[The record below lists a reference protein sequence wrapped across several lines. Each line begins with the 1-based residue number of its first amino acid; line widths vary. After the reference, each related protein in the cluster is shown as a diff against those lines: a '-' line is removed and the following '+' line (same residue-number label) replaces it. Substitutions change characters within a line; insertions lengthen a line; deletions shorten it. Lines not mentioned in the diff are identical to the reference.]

1 MNTAFIVD
9 STGSLTDELLNHPDV
24 YQVVLKVT
32 FPDGEVFTDTN
43 DEQLTK
49 KFYNRMVESNTI
61 PTTSQPEPG
70 QYIHIM
76 DELVEK
82 NYDNVLFIHL
92 SSKLSGT
99 MQTAQMIANQ
109 YKDKINPYF
118 VDSKGTSFIIEN
130 LLLQG
135 QRLIRAGN
143 DLDTVVEKLQWSAD
157 RAYIYVMLEDLD
169 NLVKGGRLSKGSA
182 LVGGLF
188 NIKPILIID
197 ENGEVKMFEKVRTT
211 KRVYKRYYE
220 LIDEAYKKYGGKIDV
235 IFAHGNEKKE
245 LEKVLNNVKEKYPE
259 LNYRFGFLTPIL
271 GTHGGQGAKGMG
283 IVPIVE
289 A

>member
-1 MNTAFIVD
+1 MSTAIIVD
-9 STGSLTDELLNHPDV
+9 STATLSDELLNHPDV

-43 DEQLTK
+43 DERLTK
-49 KFYNRMVESNTI
+49 KFYNRMVESDTI

-70 QYIHIM
+70 QYIKIM
-76 DELVEK
+76 DELVK
-82 NYDNVLFIHL
+82 KDYDNVLFIHL

-99 MQTAQMIANQ
+99 MQTARMVANQ
-109 YKDKINPYF
+109 YKDKINSYF
-118 VDSKGTSFIIEN
+118 VDSKGTSFVIEN

-135 QRLIRAGN
+135 QRLLKAGN
-143 DLDTVVEKLQWSAD
+143 DLDTTVEKLQWAAD
-157 RAYIYVMLEDLD
+157 RAFIYVMLEDLD

-182 LVGGLF
+182 LVGGLL

-197 ENGEVKMFEKVRTT
+197 ESGEVKVFEKIRTT
-211 KRVYKRYYE
+211 KRAYKRYYE
-220 LIDEAYKKYGGKIDV
+220 LIDEAYEKYDGKIDI
-235 IFAHGNEKKE
+235 IFAHGNEENE

-271 GTHGGQGAKGMG
+271 GTHGGQGAKGLG

>member
-1 MNTAFIVD
+1 MSTAIIVD
-9 STGSLTDELLNHPDV
+9 STATLSDELLNHPDV

-43 DEQLTK
+43 DERLTK
-49 KFYNRMVESNTI
+49 KFYNRMVESDTI

-70 QYIHIM
+70 QYIKIM
-76 DELVEK
+76 DELVK
-82 NYDNVLFIHL
+82 KDYDNVLFIHL

-99 MQTAQMIANQ
+99 MQTARMVANQ
-109 YKDKINPYF
+109 YKDKINSYF
-118 VDSKGTSFIIEN
+118 VDSKGTSFVIEN

-135 QRLIRAGN
+135 QRLLKAGN
-143 DLDTVVEKLQWSAD
+143 DLNTIVEKLQWAAD
-157 RAYIYVMLEDLD
+157 HAFIYVMLEDLD

-182 LVGGLF
+182 LVGSLL

-197 ENGEVKMFEKVRTT
+197 ESGEVKVFEKVRTT

-220 LIDEAYKKYGGKIDV
+220 LIDEAYEKYDGKIDI
-235 IFAHGNEKKE
+235 IFAHGNEENE
-245 LEKVLNNVKEKYPE
+245 LEKVLNNVKEKYPK

-271 GTHGGQGAKGMG
+271 GTHGGQGAKGLG
-283 IVPIVE
+283 IVPLVE
-289 A
+289 T